1 MRPSAPRR
9 IPLPSYPAG
18 CLAKLRA
25 RQQAEAGSWR
35 PVHDYME
42 PPGSPELEEAYKL
55 YVSEPD
61 VSNGR
66 RTLGSGAVTA
76 RERTAPGRP
85 GTAPPG
91 PG

>member
-1 MRPSAPRR
+1 
-9 IPLPSYPAG
+9 
-18 CLAKLRA
+18 
-25 RQQAEAGSWR
+25 
-35 PVHDYME
+35 VHDYME

-76 RERTAPGRP
+76 RERTAPD
-85 GTAPPG
+85 PG
-91 PG
+91 PASGDVERPVIRLDGSGSHVGIA